1 MYIYVITAE
10 KSEKPWE
17 KASKSQIGVY
27 FGRLSD
33 IIFRYQEE
41 E

>member
-27 FGRLSD
+27 FW
-33 IIFRYQEE
+33 QVV
-41 E
+41 